1 MVHEG
6 AARAFST
13 RIPHP
18 ARVVQRRNAN
28 KKKIM
33 RRQPA
38 ELFGVMCI
46 LPGVGG
52 VTRPNLFGSARL
64 FGLLTL
70 GSGDTIFFII
80 ISGVAREKNS
90 LGNCMGKESS
100 AGTQSTALS
109 TPRAVGHI
117 SSIKKKCAAIFSCF
131 RCVRL

>member
-1 MVHEG
+1 
-6 AARAFST
+6 
-13 RIPHP
+13 
-18 ARVVQRRNAN
+18 
-28 KKKIM
+28 M

-46 LPGVGG
+46 LSGVAG

-64 FGLLTL
+64 FGLLTR

-80 ISGVAREKNS
+80 ISGVAREKDS

-109 TPRAVGHI
+109 APRAVGHI
-117 SSIKKKCAAIFSCF
+117 SSILKRNARAAIFSCLGVCAVESERGGAPARSRGF
-131 RCVRL
+131 SLAFQNKHET